1 MKLTLTRYI
10 HYMSKLIPEVYDIE
24 TISNLFTYVSYLPDS
39 DEWFEFVIHRSQND
53 SEKLYNH
60 LTRQG
65 FFQVGFNNNNFDYPV
80 LHHFIRHW
88 NEYKYLDGEE
98 LATKLYKKAQ
108 DLINSSEFREISD
121 KNKFIIQID
130 LF

>member
-10 HYMSKLIPEVYDIE
+10 HYMSKLVPEVYDIE

-65 FFQVGFNNNNFDYPV
+65 FFQVGFIIIILTILYYII
-80 LHHFIRHW
+80 L
-88 NEYKYLDGEE
+88 LDIEMN
-98 LATKLYKKAQ
+98 
-108 DLINSSEFREISD
+108 INILME
-121 KNKFIIQID
+121 KN
-130 LF
+130 